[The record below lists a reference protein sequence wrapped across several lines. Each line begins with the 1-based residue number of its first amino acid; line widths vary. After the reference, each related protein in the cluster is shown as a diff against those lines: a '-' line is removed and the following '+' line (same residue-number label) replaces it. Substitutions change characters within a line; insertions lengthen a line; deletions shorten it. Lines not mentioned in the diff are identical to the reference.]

1 MTAYSHSEAS
11 RIIWDTADCS
21 AGPTYKTYDYGD
33 VILPLLVIRRQVLI
47 TATVTDEIEV

>member
-21 AGPTYKTYDYGD
+21 AGPTRRTTGD